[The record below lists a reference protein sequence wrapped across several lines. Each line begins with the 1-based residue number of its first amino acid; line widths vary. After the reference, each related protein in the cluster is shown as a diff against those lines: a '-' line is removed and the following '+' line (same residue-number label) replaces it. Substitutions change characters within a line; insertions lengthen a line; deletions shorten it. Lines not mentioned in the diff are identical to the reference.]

1 MAFAI
6 KVTSQDR
13 VRYYSQ
19 TIITINDGYFNDL
32 ILLTEGV
39 DQEEVDIS
47 RTLIQAEEKLE
58 KIKLQLAP
66 TLKAKI
72 VEFPEVIEYD
82 QKESE

>member
-6 KVTSQDR
+6 KVTEQNK

-19 TIITINDGYFNDL
+19 TIITLNDGYFNDL

-58 KIKLQLAP
+58 KIKVQLAP